1 LLKDN
6 EHALRQYIAGG
17 AISFGIIILLLEG
30 FRYLFLYLTVEMENI
45 RDVHDKISIIFYVIH
60 IVGGSIG
67 SYMVARKK
75 NDKYIQIGLV
85 TGIIGF
91 IIEYGFFY
99 VSEGSFIGGYITLI
113 LILVGSTVGALISMI
128 QRRITGAQ
136 DLDTS

>member
-1 LLKDN
+1 LYKDN
-6 EHALRQYIAGG
+6 EHTLRQYIAGG

-30 FRYLFLYLTVEMENI
+30 FRYLFLTVEMENI
-45 RDVHDKISIIFYVIH
+45 RDVYDRITILFYVVH

-67 SYMVARKK
+67 SHMVARKK

-113 LILVGSTVGALISMI
+113 LILIGSVSGALISMI
-128 QRRITGAQ
+128 QRRLTGAQ
-136 DLDTS
+136 DLGTS